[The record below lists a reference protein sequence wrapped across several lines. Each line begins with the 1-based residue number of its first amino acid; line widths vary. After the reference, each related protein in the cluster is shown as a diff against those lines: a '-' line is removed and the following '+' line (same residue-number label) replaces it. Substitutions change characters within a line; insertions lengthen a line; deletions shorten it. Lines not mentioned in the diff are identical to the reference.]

1 MTLASSSS
9 TALQASASAPSTDRL
24 PISPGLPFTDTVGA
38 WVPHGAFTIAPTAT
52 GALDGLRFAVKD
64 LYDIVGLTT
73 GAGNPDW
80 LATHGPATSTSPV
93 VTALL
98 AAGATLVGKTITDEI
113 AYSIQGDN
121 VHYGTPRNTRAPD
134 RVPGGSSSG
143 SASAAA
149 AGLCDFALGT
159 DTGGSTRVPASYCGL
174 WGLRTTHGL
183 VSTEAMAP
191 LAPKYDTATWLA
203 QDAAV
208 FAQVGDVLLP
218 DTAVSFDRVLTF
230 ADTWEAAEPAFRAP
244 LERVTTALAA
254 VLSTTAPRAVQHV
267 RVADA
272 GLEAWRQIYVTA
284 SAYDAWETHGDWIS
298 ATQPR
303 FGAAV
308 DGRFKTASA
317 ITAAQAEAAFASQ
330 AAIRAQVR
338 DVLGTGGVA
347 VLPSA
352 SSAAIPRD
360 ASGEAVDVVRANTF
374 RITCIAGLA
383 GLPQVSL
390 PFIGE
395 DGLPLGIS
403 LMGPAGSD
411 RALIH
416 LAVAI
421 GRQLGCLGT
430 VAE

>member
-1 MTLASSSS
+1 MTLASLFS
-9 TALQASASAPSTDRL
+9 TASQASASAPSTDIL
-24 PISPGLPFTDTVGA
+24 PISHGLPFTDTVGA

-52 GALDGLRFAVKD
+52 GTLDGLRFAAKD
-64 LYDIVGLTT
+64 LYDIAGLPT

-80 LATHGPATSTSPV
+80 LATHGAATATSPV

-121 VHYGTPRNTRAPD
+121 THYGTPLNTRAPD

-149 AGLCDFALGT
+149 AGLCDVALGT

-183 VSTEAMAP
+183 VSTDAMAP

-208 FAQVGDVLLP
+208 FARVGDVLLP
-218 DTAVSFDRVLTF
+218 DNAVRFDRVLTF
-230 ADTWEAAEPAFRAP
+230 TDTWEAADPAFQAP

-254 VLSTTAPRAVQHV
+254 ALADPAPMAVQ
-267 RVADA
+267 RMRIADA

-284 SAYDAWETHGDWIS
+284 SAYDAWETHGEWIG
-298 ATQPR
+298 ANQPR

-308 DGRFKTASA
+308 EGRFKAASA
-317 ITAAQAEAAFASQ
+317 ITAAQADAAFASQ
-330 AAIRAQVR
+330 ATIRAHVR
-338 DVLGTGGVA
+338 DALGATGVA

-352 SSAAIPRD
+352 SSAAIPRN
-360 ASGEAVDVVRANTF
+360 AGGEAVDIVRANTF

-390 PFIGE
+390 PFIGD
-395 DGLPLGIS
+395 DGLPIGVS

-421 GRQLGCLGT
+421 GQQLGCLGT